1 MLLENINILRK
12 KDQIKFIIKN
22 LKDYN
27 FAKEIIQKN
36 EINCST
42 YFQPVWGSD
51 SKKLAKWIL
60 KDNLNVK
67 LGLQIQ
73 KILWGNKRSV

>member
-1 MLLENINILRK
+1 MC
-12 KDQIKFIIKN
+12 
-22 LKDYN
+22 
-27 FAKEIIQKN
+27 KEIIQKN